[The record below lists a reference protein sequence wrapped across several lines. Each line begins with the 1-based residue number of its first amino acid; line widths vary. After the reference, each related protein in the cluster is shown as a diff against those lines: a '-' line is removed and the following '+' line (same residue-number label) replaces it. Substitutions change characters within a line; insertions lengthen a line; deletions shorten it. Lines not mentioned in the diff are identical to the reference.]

1 MSNVHLKTG
10 IRTNEGVKLNKLSEA
25 LVSFLSRTTHS
36 KNMLF
41 DYIPFH

>member
-1 MSNVHLKTG
+1 MHLKTG
-10 IRTNEGVKLNKLSEA
+10 IRTNEGVELDKLSEA
-25 LVSFLSRTTHS
+25 LGSFLPRTTHS